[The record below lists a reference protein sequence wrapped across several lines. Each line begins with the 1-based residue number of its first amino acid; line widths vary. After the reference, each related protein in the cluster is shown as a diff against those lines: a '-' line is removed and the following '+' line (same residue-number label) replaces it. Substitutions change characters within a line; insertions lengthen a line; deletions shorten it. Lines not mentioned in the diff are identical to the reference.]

1 VSNCPEVHE
10 HVLLAKKALK
20 EAEATT
26 FAAMT
31 QGHATLALAHLAM
44 ADWVREHG

>member
-31 QGHATLALAHLAM
+31 QGHASIGRALNPNRARLG
-44 ADWVREHG
+44 R